1 VNALTARVDAM
12 TENVSRLQLVLGEGR
27 VPTFDA
33 IYAFTKSAQ
42 SLFRTL
48 DPVRHAP
55 LLGAAAPKEVVKL
68 SERVAVATS
77 RLATLGKSLADMRL
91 RLAKEKPE
99 PTMAERKLFAT
110 TLIELAGALL
120 VLEPLADLMSAT
132 NATSADAMA
141 DEPEA
146 SVDEVPEALTLIAK
160 LHTEGFAP
168 MLDRE
173 RLDERLL
180 EVERRGVADRGP
192 ELLAMLR
199 KSYGYSPA
207 EKLILMGA
215 VLRTAKKV
223 TVTHADL
230 LALAAEASEQIHA
243 DAALETTRTQL
254 LGYSLIGLPNIHRLL
269 AEIFASATA
278 TPQHVNAMAVSGDTA
293 KWRKIL
299 AGLKGAATS
308 TRRL

>member
-173 RLDERLL
+173 
-180 EVERRGVADRGP
+180 
-192 ELLAMLR
+192 LLAMLR